1 MCFFFPF
8 FIGFDIGFL
17 SAFQPKKKDEESEAS
32 KETDDETE
40 IETVRGSKILITFT
54 HRNFTSRPF
63 YTEKSVHKGCFHTFF
78 FLLRLFPQLAKVFT
92 LTKVYTEWFVHT
104 GVVTFCTQQ
113 SLPTQRFMHRT
124 FYTEK
129 SLHRAVFTHGC
140 FYRE

>member
-1 MCFFFPF
+1 MFFFFSVFYRVRHRF
-8 FIGFDIGFL
+8 FIGF
-17 SAFQPKKKDEESEAS
+17 STKKRDEESEAS